1 MFSLLCHLASA
12 VVGAV
17 IPVFYSYKTIKRPSQ
32 RSLSYWSKYWAVFGS
47 FLAID
52 AVLCTLFIHYFVPFY
67 EFGKLLFL
75 IWAVSPQ
82 TAGAQFVFDKMLAP
96 FIRRHEKEM
105 DICLEQMVHAVVQRG
120 PKLAITAGTTLLT
133 VAKNLHALSMI
144 RPDDQGRLCLP
155 PQQNI
160 EIAEIDD
167 EAEELLPAVAIAPPP
182 APVLPAAPQPPG
194 ASRTRLCF
202 LIFRQCFL
210 EDERIPALR
219 EVKREPESDEEVI
232 FVPVPPRNDV
242 SMTDSEAPLP
252 AKRKRGRR
260 AGSGVTRRTKK
271 NQPPMITGDIDDMN
285 DGPGV
290 VETQSKR
297 SSPAR
302 RPRAAAAKATKKLL
316 ILGDDN
322 LTSEA

>member
-144 RPDDQGRLCLP
+144 RGRLCLP

-182 APVLPAAPQPPG
+182 APVLPAAPQP
-194 ASRTRLCF
+194 
-202 LIFRQCFL
+202 
-210 EDERIPALR
+210 PALR

>member
-1 MFSLLCHLASA
+1 
-12 VVGAV
+12 
-17 IPVFYSYKTIKRPSQ
+17 
-32 RSLSYWSKYWAVFGS
+32 
-47 FLAID
+47 
-52 AVLCTLFIHYFVPFY
+52 
-67 EFGKLLFL
+67 
-75 IWAVSPQ
+75 
-82 TAGAQFVFDKMLAP
+82 
-96 FIRRHEKEM
+96 
-105 DICLEQMVHAVVQRG
+105 
-120 PKLAITAGTTLLT
+120 
-133 VAKNLHALSMI
+133 MI

-160 EIAEIDD
+160 EIAEIDH
-167 EAEELLPAVAIAPPP
+167 EADELLPAMAIAAPP
-182 APVLPAAPQPPG
+182 APVLPAAPQP
-194 ASRTRLCF
+194 
-202 LIFRQCFL
+202 
-210 EDERIPALR
+210 PALR

-290 VETQSKR
+290 VETHSKR